1 MGLLDGLFDSGN
13 NESIIGAIGAPIQKY
28 TDPLAWLP
36 GGLGDKWVDL
46 TSHKIPELT
55 NKVGSKIMTPFDR
68 VDETI
73 NPVRRIPVVDRVGDV
88 IRDKP
93 GDAVGIAM
101 GSLFAA
107 PALAGAA
114 GMGGA
119 GGAGAAGGAG
129 VGSGAG
135 LGAGGMGALGT
146 GTFNTMG
153 AYATPLMQGLGTGT
167 AGMGMGASGTS
178 AATLGGTA
186 AAASPFSAM
195 DAMQLGQNM
204 LGQQQRQQQ
213 PSPQQMPMMGGGGG
227 GAIPRGLFSQLAPQI
242 APRQISRTSG
252 LLDQILGGLQ

>member
-1 MGLLDGLFDSGN
+1 
-13 NESIIGAIGAPIQKY
+13 
-28 TDPLAWLP
+28 
-36 GGLGDKWVDL
+36 
-46 TSHKIPELT
+46 
-55 NKVGSKIMTPFDR
+55 
-68 VDETI
+68 
-73 NPVRRIPVVDRVGDV
+73 
-88 IRDKP
+88 
-93 GDAVGIAM
+93 
-101 GSLFAA
+101 
-107 PALAGAA
+107 
-114 GMGGA
+114 
-119 GGAGAAGGAG
+119 
-129 VGSGAG
+129 
-135 LGAGGMGALGT
+135 
-146 GTFNTMG
+146 MG

-167 AGMGMGASGTS
+167 AGMGRGASGTS